1 MVRQQEAPEVCKGE
15 ERGRKTESCCAMEFP
30 GVSMKKNSFVT
41 MELGGII
48 GIPNRYEP
56 DLVL

>member
-1 MVRQQEAPEVCKGE
+1 MVRQQEALGVKGKKE
-15 ERGRKTESCCAMEFP
+15 EGKQSHAVLWSSL
-30 GVSMKKNSFVT
+30 GVAMKKNSFVT
-41 MELGGII
+41 TELGGII